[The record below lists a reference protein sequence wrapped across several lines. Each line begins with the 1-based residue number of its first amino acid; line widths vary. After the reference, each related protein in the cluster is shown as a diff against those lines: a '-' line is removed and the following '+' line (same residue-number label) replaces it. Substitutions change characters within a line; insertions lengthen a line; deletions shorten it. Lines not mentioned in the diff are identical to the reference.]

1 MQAKPHR
8 AKRRK
13 TNTGKAAAAANRGVT
28 RASTSLSVL
37 FDLFQHGLTIHT
49 APSRENVNDNELES
63 SRNEIENQAE
73 NDGFE
78 STIDALLPEY
88 LEARQLLWAQS
99 SAIPLPVC
107 LLPHCPR
114 RGTHIHVCF
123 VWTCQDD
130 NNGVGSG
137 ELVRPL
143 SRLETPRFMALAKQ
157 RMIGHVT
164 SPSEWVVLRKLQ
176 LQQVGVAVNWVH

>member
-13 TNTGKAAAAANRGVT
+13 TNTGKAAAANRVT

-37 FDLFQHGLTIHT
+37 LDLFQHGLTIHT
-49 APSRENVNDNELES
+49 APSRENVNDHGLES

-114 RGTHIHVCF
+114 CDPHVHVC
-123 VWTCQDD
+123 VLC
-130 NNGVGSG
+130 
-137 ELVRPL
+137 
-143 SRLETPRFMALAKQ
+143 
-157 RMIGHVT
+157 GHVRMT
-164 SPSEWVVLRKLQ
+164 TM
-176 LQQVGVAVNWVH
+176 A

>member
-13 TNTGKAAAAANRGVT
+13 TNTGKAAAANRVT

-114 RGTHIHVCF
+114 CDPHVHVC
-123 VWTCQDD
+123 VLC
-130 NNGVGSG
+130 
-137 ELVRPL
+137 
-143 SRLETPRFMALAKQ
+143 
-157 RMIGHVT
+157 GHVRMT
-164 SPSEWVVLRKLQ
+164 TM
-176 LQQVGVAVNWVH
+176 A